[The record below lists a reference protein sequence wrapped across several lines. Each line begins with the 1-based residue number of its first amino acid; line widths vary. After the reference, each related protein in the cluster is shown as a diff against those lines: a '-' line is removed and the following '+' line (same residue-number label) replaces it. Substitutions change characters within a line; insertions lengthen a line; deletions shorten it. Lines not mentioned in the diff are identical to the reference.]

1 MSDKN
6 LLKQMLDEISV
17 VTIWDRASHVC
28 ETWPDRLP
36 GTPGAKAYGE
46 YVAAYYNEIGLDD
59 VKIHTGMGLL
69 KNPGPCDV
77 RLRFGGKEEKLDC
90 NANAQCGDTPMGGF
104 SGELVYVGPGGE
116 DDYDGVDANGKVI
129 LTELSYA
136 PPRSEKMRL
145 GMVHGAIAMVIMNWG
160 PETSTSVPYGTS
172 KSVWGNPTPEDEHFM
187 YETIPV
193 FSISKADGVRL
204 RKMLEAG
211 EKIDVFM
218 NYQQKQG
225 WDPLYLPSG
234 TVKAPNNQSGE
245 FVLVAGHMDSW
256 PVGASDNAAG
266 NATAMELARVLQAN
280 RDKLSRDVRFLFWQG
295 HEGGQMEGS
304 TWYCDNLWDDLNKH
318 CVMYINIDAIGL
330 GDGATVLH
338 SEPAFELWDWI
349 HEMNEFA
356 MPGWEK
362 DYCFPFK
369 NADMSFLGIGI
380 PSCYNWIYHTPEL
393 RAAWGNATLGLPYH
407 SADDT
412 MDTLDKNV
420 MYYGV
425 RDDAAFLFD
434 MAMRKT
440 LPQKFTIMA
449 SEISKRIG
457 EMKDYIK
464 DMPEAQE
471 GLDLDGALAM
481 SKIFEEKAA
490 EVETVRLSAEAAD
503 IRNDKLNYMLMRISR
518 VVMPML
524 TTVTG
529 RFEQDRYG
537 LTGLKYIIPNS
548 VSVLELSQRKE
559 GTHEFY
565 LWLNRARKERNKIT
579 DALDM
584 AIDICNQILADNQ

>member
-1 MSDKN
+1 MSDKKVLEQ
-6 LLKQMLDEISV
+6 LLDQINVD
-17 VTIWDRASHVC
+17 TIWDRASHIC
-28 ETWPDRLP
+28 DTWPDRLP
-36 GTPGAKAYGE
+36 GTPGAKEYAE
-46 YVAAYYNEIGLDD
+46 YVADYYREIGLDD
-59 VKIHTGMGLL
+59 VQIHMGMGLL
-69 KNPGPCDV
+69 KNPGPADV
-77 RLRFGGKEEKLDC
+77 RLRIGGKEEKLDC
-90 NANAQCGDTPMGGF
+90 NANAQCGDTPIGGF

-116 DDYDGVDANGKVI
+116 DDYDGVDAKGKVI

-193 FSISKADGVRL
+193 FSISKAEGVRL
-204 RKMLEAG
+204 RKLLEAG

-234 TVKAPNNQSGE
+234 TVKAPDNQSGE

-266 NATAMELARVLQAN
+266 NATAMELARVLNEN

-338 SEPAFELWDWI
+338 SEPAFELWNWI

-369 NADMSFLGIGI
+369 NADMSFLGIGV

-440 LPQKFTIMA
+440 LPQDFTVMA
-449 SEISKRIG
+449 AEISKRIG
-457 EMKDYIK
+457 EMQDYIK
-464 DMPEAQE
+464 GMPEAQA
-471 GLDLDGALAM
+471 GLDLEGALAM
-481 SKIFEEKAA
+481 ARVFEERTAA
-490 EVETVRLSAEAAD
+490 VERIRRAREAAD
-503 IRNDKLNYMLMRISR
+503 VRDDRLNYLLMRISR

-548 VSVLELSQRKE
+548 VSVLELSKREE
-559 GTHEFY
+559 GSHEFY

-584 AIDICNQILADNQ
+584 AIDICDLILANG

>member
-1 MSDKN
+1 MSDKTVLN
-6 LLKQMLDEISV
+6 QLLDQINVD
-17 VTIWDRASHVC
+17 TIWERASHIC
-28 ETWPDRLP
+28 DTWPDRLP
-36 GTPGAKAYGE
+36 GTPGAKEYAE
-46 YVAAYYNEIGLDD
+46 YVADYYRETGLDD
-59 VKIHTGMGLL
+59 VKIHVGMGLL
-69 KNPGPCDV
+69 KNPGPADV
-77 RLRFGGKEEKLDC
+77 RLRIGGQEEKLEC
-90 NANAQCGDTPMGGF
+90 NANAQCGDTPVGGF

-116 DDYDGVDANGKVI
+116 DDYDGVDAKGKVI

-193 FSISKADGVRL
+193 FSISKAEGVRL
-204 RKMLEAG
+204 RKLLEAG

-234 TVKAPNNQSGE
+234 TVKAPDNQSGE
-245 FVLVAGHMDSW
+245 FILVAGHMDSW

-266 NATAMELARVLQAN
+266 NATAMELARVLNAN

-318 CVMYINIDAIGL
+318 CVMYVNIDAIGL

-338 SEPAFELWDWI
+338 SEPAFELWNWI

-369 NADMSFLGIGI
+369 NADMSFLGIGV

-393 RAAWGNATLGLPYH
+393 RTAWGNATLGLPYH

-425 RDDAAFLFD
+425 RDDAAFVFD
-434 MAMRKT
+434 LAMRKT
-440 LPQKFTIMA
+440 LPQDFTVMA
-449 SEISKRIG
+449 AEISKRIS
-457 EMKDYIK
+457 EMKEYIQ

-471 GLDLDGALAM
+471 GLDLDSALAM
-481 SKIFEEKAA
+481 SRTFEEKAA
-490 EVETVRLSAEAAD
+490 AVEKIRLAQEASGE
-503 IRNDKLNYMLMRISR
+503 RNDRLNYLLMRISR

-548 VSVLELSQRKE
+548 VSVLELSKHAE

-565 LWLNRARKERNKIT
+565 LWLNRAQQNHGRGGYG
-579 DALDM
+579 D
-584 AIDICNQILADNQ
+584 

>member
-1 MSDKN
+1 
-6 LLKQMLDEISV
+6 
-17 VTIWDRASHVC
+17 
-28 ETWPDRLP
+28 
-36 GTPGAKAYGE
+36 
-46 YVAAYYNEIGLDD
+46 
-59 VKIHTGMGLL
+59 
-69 KNPGPCDV
+69 
-77 RLRFGGKEEKLDC
+77 
-90 NANAQCGDTPMGGF
+90 
-104 SGELVYVGPGGE
+104 
-116 DDYDGVDANGKVI
+116 
-129 LTELSYA
+129 
-136 PPRSEKMRL
+136 
-145 GMVHGAIAMVIMNWG
+145 
-160 PETSTSVPYGTS
+160 
-172 KSVWGNPTPEDEHFM
+172 M

-193 FSISKADGVRL
+193 FSISKAEGVRL
-204 RKMLEAG
+204 RKLLEAG

-234 TVKAPNNQSGE
+234 TVKAPDNQSGE
-245 FVLVAGHMDSW
+245 FILVAGHMDSW

-266 NATAMELARVLQAN
+266 NATAMELARVLNAN

-318 CVMYINIDAIGL
+318 CVMYVNIDAIGL

-338 SEPAFELWDWI
+338 SEPAFELWNWI

-369 NADMSFLGIGI
+369 NADMSFLGIGV

-393 RAAWGNATLGLPYH
+393 RTAWGNATLGLPYH

-425 RDDAAFLFD
+425 RDDAAFVFD
-434 MAMRKT
+434 LAMRKT
-440 LPQKFTIMA
+440 LPQDFTVMA
-449 SEISKRIG
+449 AEISKRIS
-457 EMKDYIK
+457 EMKEYIQ

-471 GLDLDGALAM
+471 GLDLDSALAM
-481 SKIFEEKAA
+481 SRTFEEKAA
-490 EVETVRLSAEAAD
+490 AVEKIRLAQEASGE
-503 IRNDKLNYMLMRISR
+503 RNDRLNYLLMRISR

-548 VSVLELSQRKE
+548 VSVLELSKHAE

-579 DALDM
+579 DAVDM
-584 AIDICNQILADNQ
+584 AIDICDLILSGR

>member
-1 MSDKN
+1 MSNKE
-6 LLKQMLDEISV
+6 LLTQLLDQIKV
-17 VTIWDRASHVC
+17 DNIWDRATHIC
-28 ETWPDRLP
+28 DTWPDRLP
-36 GTPGAKAYGE
+36 GTPGAKEYAE
-46 YVAAYYNEIGLDD
+46 YVADYYKEIGLDD
-59 VKIHTGMGLL
+59 VKIHVGMGLL
-69 KNPGPCDV
+69 KNPGPADV
-77 RLRFGGKEEKLDC
+77 RLTINGKEEKLNC
-90 NANAQCGDTPMGGF
+90 NANAQCGDTPIGGF

-116 DDYDGVDANGKVI
+116 DNYEGVDAKGKVI

-145 GMVHGAIAMVIMNWG
+145 GMIHGAIAMVIMNWG
-160 PETSTSVPYGTS
+160 PEESTSVPYGTS

-193 FSISKADGVRL
+193 FSISKKEGVRL
-204 RKMLEAG
+204 RKLLQAG

-234 TVKAPNNQSGE
+234 TVKAPDNKSGE
-245 FVLVAGHMDSW
+245 FILVAGHMDSW

-266 NATAMELARVLQAN
+266 NATAMELARVLQQN
-280 RDKLSRDVRFLFWQG
+280 RNQLSRDVRFLFWQG

-318 CVMYINIDAIGL
+318 CVMYVNIDAIGL

-338 SEPAFELWDWI
+338 SEPAFEFWKWI
-349 HEMNEFA
+349 HEMNEFSL
-356 MPGWEK
+356 PGWES

-369 NADMSFLGIGI
+369 NADMSFLGIGV

-393 RAAWGNATLGLPYH
+393 RTKWGNATLGLPYH

-420 MYYGV
+420 MYHGV
-425 RDDAAFLFD
+425 RNDAAYIFD
-434 MAMRKT
+434 LAMRKT
-440 LPQKFTIMA
+440 LPQDFTIMA
-449 SEISKRIG
+449 EQISKRIG
-457 EMKDYIK
+457 EMMDYIK
-464 DMPEAQE
+464 EMPEAQE
-471 GLDLDGALAM
+471 GLQLEAALAM
-481 SKIFEEKAA
+481 SKVFEVKAA
-490 EVETVRLSAEAAD
+490 EVEKVRLAQETKD
-503 IRNDKLNYMLMRISR
+503 ERNDRLNYLLMRISR

-559 GTHEFY
+559 GSHEFY

-579 DALDM
+579 DAVDM
-584 AIDICNQILADNQ
+584 AIDICNLILAGK